1 MASTSEDQ
9 RQKIQTIA
17 TTERSPTKQV
27 GETAHRCSESSL
39 EYLVTEIIRYY
50 DTTINDEHDGVPMNA
65 SLTSIGTHVGKV
77 LAERLTVD
85 RPPVTDI
92 LEVMKWICKDL
103 WSLLFLKNIDN
114 LRTNHKGTFV
124 LRDTQFRWT
133 KRLAQN
139 LVAGG
144 ERATNAD
151 LAEPFLILPCGIIK
165 GVISAFGFDATV
177 TADAR
182 ALPQCDFTV
191 VLSQQS

>member
-1 MASTSEDQ
+1 MASTSENQ
-9 RQKIQTIA
+9 WQKTQPVA
-17 TTERSPTKQV
+17 PTERSPTKQV
-27 GETAHRCSESSL
+27 GVTDNRCSESSL
-39 EYLVTEIIRYY
+39 EYLVTEAIRYY
-50 DTTINDEHDGVPMNA
+50 DTTTNDEHDGVPMNV
-65 SLTSIGTHVGKV
+65 SLASIGTHVGTV

-92 LEVMKWICKDL
+92 LDVMKWICKDL
-103 WSLLFLKNIDN
+103 WSALFLKNIDN

-144 ERATNAD
+144 ERATNVD

-165 GVISAFGFDATV
+165 GAISAFGFDAAV
-177 TADAR
+177 SADAR

-191 VLSQQS
+191 VLNS